1 MTELRD
7 QLARP
12 LRDLR
17 ISVMDRC
24 NLRCTYCMPAEKFG
38 PDHAFLPP
46 GEWLSFE
53 EIWRLTAMMA
63 DFGLRK
69 IRWTGGEPLLR
80 PDLARLIAGTR
91 TRVGHLEMALTTNGH
106 ALAAQAQGLA
116 AAGLDRVTVSLDAL
130 DPTIYARMAGGRGEV
145 GRVLEGIAAAR
156 AAGLPVKI
164 NAVIRRGVNDGEI
177 LPLAEWAYS
186 ESLTLR
192 FIEYMDVGMTNGWS
206 AQEVVPSAEILRLL
220 HSEWDLSPVEAASH
234 GEVARRYAH
243 ANGRCEIGLISSIT
257 QPFCHSCT
265 RARLSADG
273 KLFLCLFAANGLDL
287 RALLRGDVE
296 EESLRETIRNA
307 WQRRSD
313 RYSELRQQ
321 STPHPKAEMSYLG
334 G

>member
-24 NLRCTYCMPAEKFG
+24 NLRCTYCMPEEKFG
-38 PDHAFLPP
+38 PDHVFLPR
-46 GEWLSFE
+46 GEWLTFE
-53 EIWRLTAMMA
+53 EIWRLVGVLAE
-63 DFGLRK
+63 FGLRK
-69 IRWTGGEPLLR
+69 VRWTGGEPLLR
-80 PDLARLIAGTR
+80 PDLAQLIGGVRSCAGD
-91 TRVGHLEMALTTNGH
+91 LEMALTTNGH
-106 ALAAQAQGLA
+106 ALAGQAAALA
-116 AAGLDRVTVSLDAL
+116 ATGLNRVTVSLDAL
-130 DPTIYARMAGGRGEV
+130 NPAIYARMAGGRGEV
-145 GRVLEGIAAAR
+145 ARVLEGIAAAR
-156 AAGLPVKI
+156 EAGLPVKI

-177 LPLAEWAYS
+177 LPLVEWAYR
-186 ESLTLR
+186 EGLTLR

-206 AQEVVPSAEILRLL
+206 LEEVVPSAEILRLL
-220 HSEWDLSPVEAASH
+220 HAEWDLSPVEAATH

-243 ANGRCEIGLISSIT
+243 ADGRCEIGLISSIT

-273 KLFLCLFAANGLDL
+273 KLFLCLFAAEGFDL
-287 RALLRGDVE
+287 RALLRSGADDQDLGEV
-296 EESLRETIRNA
+296 IRGA

-313 RYSELRQQ
+313 RYSELRTQA
-321 STPHPKAEMSYLG
+321 TPRIKAEMSYLG